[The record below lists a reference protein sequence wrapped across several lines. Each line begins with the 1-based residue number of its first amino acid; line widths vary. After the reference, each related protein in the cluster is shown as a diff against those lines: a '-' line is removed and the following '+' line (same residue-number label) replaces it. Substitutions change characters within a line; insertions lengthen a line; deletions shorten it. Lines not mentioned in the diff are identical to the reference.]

1 MMARPTALDGYH
13 VVMCITN
20 KHQLMG
26 HAAWCNAGAQ
36 VPQTHWNVLGFMYSE
51 RGLAIMHNRSSRM
64 AFSRSILAYS
74 TAGSSPEVP
83 SVVVEVQT
91 GCSAGFAAQT
101 VSMAARLKRCLWC
114 AQRPPPVCMAA
125 DRPTLH
131 DWQAQ
136 QHLAWR

>member
-20 KHQLMG
+20 KHQLKG
-26 HAAWCNAGAQ
+26 HAACWNAGAQ
-36 VPQTHWNVLGFMYSE
+36 VPQTHWNVLGLMYSE

-91 GCSAGFAAQT
+91 GCSAGFAAPDS
-101 VSMAARLKRCLWC
+101 VHGCKAEAL
-114 AQRPPPVCMAA
+114 PVVC
-125 DRPTLH
+125 TKTTTSLH
-131 DWQAQ
+131 GC
-136 QHLAWR
+136 